1 MNKSIEL
8 KEKALQVIE
17 AIAALSVES
26 AKLIIN
32 ISTVEKIYRMA
43 HAASETSCVHP
54 DWVAELEETY
64 LTMKNNGIL

>member
-1 MNKSIEL
+1 
-8 KEKALQVIE
+8 
-17 AIAALSVES
+17 
-26 AKLIIN
+26 
-32 ISTVEKIYRMA
+32 MA